1 MDVGTLVVIGVIVL
15 LAIIIVFSSLRI
27 ANEYERGVVFRLGRL
42 IALKGPGLF
51 FIIPF
56 GVDRL
61 VKIDLRVITL
71 EVPPQE
77 VITNDNVTAK
87 VNAVI
92 YFQVVDAQRAVV
104 QVLNYINATSQI
116 AQTTLRAALG
126 QATLDDLLAN
136 REKIN
141 QNLQKIIDEQTEP
154 WGIKVAVV
162 EIKDVEL
169 PSTMQRA
176 MAKQAEAE
184 REKRAKIINADG
196 EFQASQTLANA
207 AQIISTQQGAL
218 QLRFLQT
225 LVEIGTEKN
234 TTIVLPMRPLLP
246 GQQTERPS
254 RAVPRSLHRLRS
266 QARSPTASRRRQRV
280 RRAAAAAAADH
291 HRQRGARQAVGQSRD
306 GHPGRSDVRRDVPH
320 RRPLLRRRHPCAR
333 NWSVRQ
339 GDGGRHH
346 DHRDRS
352 CGRGV

>member
-1 MDVGTLVVIGVIVL
+1 MDAGPLIVFGVIVV
-15 LAIIIVFSSLRI
+15 LALIVLFSSLRI

-42 IALKGPGLF
+42 IPLKGPGLF

-61 VKIDLRVITL
+61 VKIDLRTITL

-77 VITNDNVTAK
+77 IITSDNVTAK

-104 QVLNYINATSQI
+104 QVLNFINATSQI
-116 AQTTLRAALG
+116 AQTTLRATLG
-126 QATLDDLLAN
+126 QSTLDELLGE

-141 QNLQKIIDEQTEP
+141 LTLQKIIDETTEP

-196 EFQASQTLANA
+196 EFQAAQTLANA
-207 AQIISTQQGAL
+207 AQVIATQQGAL

-225 LVEIGTEKN
+225 LVEIGVEKN
-234 TTIVLPMRPLLP
+234 TTIVLPIPIELIAPILD
-246 GQQTERPS
+246 
-254 RAVPRSLHRLRS
+254 
-266 QARSPTASRRRQRV
+266 AR
-280 RRAAAAAAADH
+280 
-291 HRQRGARQAVGQSRD
+291 
-306 GHPGRSDVRRDVPH
+306 GRSTSEATPIAPSGKLASEGSKSD
-320 RRPLLRRRHPCAR
+320 
-333 NWSVRQ
+333 
-339 GDGGRHH
+339 
-346 DHRDRS
+346 
-352 CGRGV
+352 

>member
-1 MDVGTLVVIGVIVL
+1 MDNSLVVTIGVVLFVL
-15 LAIIIVFSSLRI
+15 LVLWVVIRSFVKLTQ
-27 ANEYERGVVFRLGRL
+27 EYERGVVFRLGRL
-42 IALKGPGLF
+42 IPLKGPGLF

-56 GVDRL
+56 GIDRL

-92 YFQVVDAQRAVV
+92 YFQVVDAQRAVT

-126 QATLDDLLAN
+126 QATLDELLAN

-169 PSTMQRA
+169 PQSMQRA

-196 EFQASQTLANA
+196 EYQASQTLANA

-234 TTIVLPMRPLLP
+234 TTIVLPIPIELFKPILEATTSKPASP
-246 GQQTERPS
+246 GPTSPKALTPTTTES
-254 RAVPRSLHRLRS
+254 
-266 QARSPTASRRRQRV
+266 
-280 RRAAAAAAADH
+280 
-291 HRQRGARQAVGQSRD
+291 G
-306 GHPGRSDVRRDVPH
+306 
-320 RRPLLRRRHPCAR
+320 
-333 NWSVRQ
+333 
-339 GDGGRHH
+339 
-346 DHRDRS
+346 
-352 CGRGV
+352 

>member
-1 MDVGTLVVIGVIVL
+1 MDITTLVVVGVVVVL
-15 LAIIIVFSSLRI
+15 ALIIAFSSLRI

-56 GVDRL
+56 GIDRL

-92 YFQVVDAQRAVV
+92 YFQVIDPQRAVT

-154 WGIKVAVV
+154 WGIKVSVV

-169 PSTMQRA
+169 PQTMQRA

-207 AQIISTQQGAL
+207 AQIIGTQQGAL

-234 TTIVLPMRPLLP
+234 TTIVLPIPIELFRPILEATSTRPTSP
-246 GQQTERPS
+246 GPTSAP
-254 RAVPRSLHRLRS
+254 VP
-266 QARSPTASRRRQRV
+266 SPTTSK
-280 RRAAAAAAADH
+280 
-291 HRQRGARQAVGQSRD
+291 
-306 GHPGRSDVRRDVPH
+306 PG
-320 RRPLLRRRHPCAR
+320 
-333 NWSVRQ
+333 
-339 GDGGRHH
+339 
-346 DHRDRS
+346 
-352 CGRGV
+352 

>member
-1 MDVGTLVVIGVIVL
+1 VDVGVLVVIGVVVFIAL
-15 LAIIIVFSSLRI
+15 IALFSSLRI
-27 ANEYERGVVFRLGRL
+27 AAEYERGVVFRLGRL

-77 VITNDNVTAK
+77 IITKDNVTAK

-92 YFQVVDAQRAVV
+92 YFQVVDARKAVV
-104 QVLNYINATSQI
+104 QVLNYINASSQI
-116 AQTTLRAALG
+116 AQTTLRAVLG
-126 QATLDDLLAN
+126 QSSLDELLAE
-136 REKIN
+136 RDRIN

-154 WGIKVAVV
+154 WGIKVSTV

-169 PSTMQRA
+169 PQTMQRA

-207 AQIISTQQGAL
+207 AQVISSQQGAL

-225 LVEIGTEKN
+225 MVEIGAEKN
-234 TTIVLPMRPLLP
+234 TTIILPLPIELIRPLL
-246 GQQTERPS
+246 
-254 RAVPRSLHRLRS
+254 
-266 QARSPTASRRRQRV
+266 
-280 RRAAAAAAADH
+280 DI
-291 HRQRGARQAVGQSRD
+291 
-306 GHPGRSDVRRDVPH
+306 GRSADGSPAA
-320 RRPLLRRRHPCAR
+320 PLPQKG
-333 NWSVRQ
+333 STT
-339 GDGGRHH
+339 G
-346 DHRDRS
+346 
-352 CGRGV
+352 

>member
-1 MDVGTLVVIGVIVL
+1 MDFLSGSVVLGVIVV
-15 LAIIIVFSSLRI
+15 LALIVAFSSLRI

-42 IALKGPGLF
+42 IPLKGPGLF

-61 VKIDLRVITL
+61 VKIDLRTITL
-71 EVPPQE
+71 EVPPQD
-77 VITNDNVTAK
+77 VITHDNVTAK

-92 YFQVVDAQRAVV
+92 YFHVVDAQRAVT

-141 QNLQKIIDEQTEP
+141 QNLQRIIDEQTEP

-169 PSTMQRA
+169 PTTMQRA

-207 AQIISTQQGAL
+207 AQIIGTQQGAL

-234 TTIVLPMRPLLP
+234 TTIVLPIPIELFRPILEAA
-246 GQQTERPS
+246 TS
-254 RAVPRSLHRLRS
+254 K
-266 QARSPTASRRRQRV
+266 PTAPGPTS
-280 RRAAAAAAADH
+280 AAALASTTSTKS
-291 HRQRGARQAVGQSRD
+291 G
-306 GHPGRSDVRRDVPH
+306 
-320 RRPLLRRRHPCAR
+320 
-333 NWSVRQ
+333 
-339 GDGGRHH
+339 
-346 DHRDRS
+346 
-352 CGRGV
+352 

>member
-1 MDVGTLVVIGVIVL
+1 VDVGS
-15 LAIIIVFSSLRI
+15 LAIVAVILVLILVSLFSSLRI

-92 YFQVVDAQRAVV
+92 YFQVIDAQKAVT

-126 QATLDDLLAN
+126 QATLDELLAN

-141 QNLQKIIDEQTEP
+141 QSLQKIIDEQTEP

-207 AQIISTQQGAL
+207 AEVIGTQSGAL

-225 LVEIGTEKN
+225 LVEISSEKN
-234 TTIVLPMRPLLP
+234 STVILPFPIELIRPFIDMSRPKDGTPLP
-246 GQQTERPS
+246 PKP
-254 RAVPRSLHRLRS
+254 AVE
-266 QARSPTASRRRQRV
+266 
-280 RRAAAAAAADH
+280 
-291 HRQRGARQAVGQSRD
+291 
-306 GHPGRSDVRRDVPH
+306 PGT
-320 RRPLLRRRHPCAR
+320 
-333 NWSVRQ
+333 
-339 GDGGRHH
+339 
-346 DHRDRS
+346 
-352 CGRGV
+352 

>member
-1 MDVGTLVVIGVIVL
+1 VDIGALTVVIVVL
-15 LAIIIVFSSLRI
+15 VLAIVALFSSLRI
-27 ANEYERGVVFRLGRL
+27 AAEYERGVVFRLGRL
-42 IALKGPGLF
+42 IALRGPGLF

-61 VKIDLRVITL
+61 VKIDLRTITL

-92 YFQVVDAQRAVV
+92 YFQVVDARRAVT
-104 QVLNYINATSQI
+104 QVLNFINATSQI
-116 AQTTLRAALG
+116 AQTTLRAVLG
-126 QATLDDLLAN
+126 ESTLDELLAN
-136 REKIN
+136 RDKIN
-141 QNLQKIIDEQTEP
+141 QKLQRIIDEQTEP

-207 AQIISTQQGAL
+207 ARVISSEPGAL

-225 LVEIGTEKN
+225 MVEIGSEKN
-234 TTIVLPMRPLLP
+234 TTIILPLPIELIRPLMDITARANGAPAPLP
-246 GQQTERPS
+246 DKGPK
-254 RAVPRSLHRLRS
+254 
-266 QARSPTASRRRQRV
+266 TA
-280 RRAAAAAAADH
+280 
-291 HRQRGARQAVGQSRD
+291 
-306 GHPGRSDVRRDVPH
+306 
-320 RRPLLRRRHPCAR
+320 
-333 NWSVRQ
+333 
-339 GDGGRHH
+339 
-346 DHRDRS
+346 
-352 CGRGV
+352 

>member
-1 MDVGTLVVIGVIVL
+1 MDAGPLIVFGVIVFRAL
-15 LAIIIVFSSLRI
+15 VIAFSSLRI

-42 IALKGPGLF
+42 IQLKGPGLF

-56 GVDRL
+56 GIDRV

-77 VITNDNVTAK
+77 IITSDNVTAK

-104 QVLNYINATSQI
+104 QVLNFINATSQI
-116 AQTTLRAALG
+116 AQTTLRATLG
-126 QATLDDLLAN
+126 QSTLDELLGQ

-141 QNLQKIIDEQTEP
+141 TTLQKIIDEQTEP

-162 EIKDVEL
+162 ELKDVEL

-207 AQIISTQQGAL
+207 AQVISSQAGAL

-225 LVEIGTEKN
+225 LVEIGVEKN
-234 TTIVLPMRPLLP
+234 TTVILPIPLDLIRPILEAEGRQTTGP
-246 GQQTERPS
+246 GS
-254 RAVPRSLHRLRS
+254 KS
-266 QARSPTASRRRQRV
+266 
-280 RRAAAAAAADH
+280 
-291 HRQRGARQAVGQSRD
+291 G
-306 GHPGRSDVRRDVPH
+306 
-320 RRPLLRRRHPCAR
+320 
-333 NWSVRQ
+333 
-339 GDGGRHH
+339 
-346 DHRDRS
+346 
-352 CGRGV
+352 

>member
-1 MDVGTLVVIGVIVL
+1 MGDIGSLTVLAVIVL
-15 LAIIIVFSSLRI
+15 LAVIVAFSSLRI

-42 IALKGPGLF
+42 IPLKGPGLF

-56 GVDRL
+56 GIDRL
-61 VKIDLRVITL
+61 VKMDLRVITL

-77 VITNDNVTAK
+77 IITNDNVTAK

-92 YFQVVDAQRAVV
+92 YFQVVDARRAVT

-126 QATLDDLLAN
+126 QATLDELLAN

-184 REKRAKIINADG
+184 REKRAR
-196 EFQASQTLANA
+196 S
-207 AQIISTQQGAL
+207 ST
-218 QLRFLQT
+218 
-225 LVEIGTEKN
+225 
-234 TTIVLPMRPLLP
+234 
-246 GQQTERPS
+246 
-254 RAVPRSLHRLRS
+254 
-266 QARSPTASRRRQRV
+266 PTAS
-280 RRAAAAAAADH
+280 
-291 HRQRGARQAVGQSRD
+291 SR
-306 GHPGRSDVRRDVPH
+306 
-320 RRPLLRRRHPCAR
+320 LRRRWPTPPRSSHRRRAPSSCDSCR
-333 NWSVRQ
+333 PWWRSVR
-339 GDGGRHH
+339 R
-346 DHRDRS
+346 RTRPS
-352 CGRGV
+352 SFPSPSS

>member
-1 MDVGTLVVIGVIVL
+1 MDIGA
-15 LAIIIVFSSLRI
+15 LAIIIVILVIALIAVFSSLRI
-27 ANEYERGVVFRLGRL
+27 AAEYERGVVFRLGRL

-61 VKIDLRVITL
+61 VKIDLRTITL

-92 YFQVVDAQRAVV
+92 YFQVVDPRRAVT
-104 QVLNYINATSQI
+104 QVLNFINATSQI
-116 AQTTLRAALG
+116 SQTTLRAVLG
-126 QATLDDLLAN
+126 QSTLDELLAE

-141 QNLQKIIDEQTEP
+141 QTLQKIIDEQTEP

-207 AQIISTQQGAL
+207 ARVISSEPGAL

-225 LVEIGTEKN
+225 MVEIGSEKN
-234 TTIVLPMRPLLP
+234 TTVILPLPIELIRPLIETSRISDGSPPASLP
-246 GQQTERPS
+246 DKS
-254 RAVPRSLHRLRS
+254 A
-266 QARSPTASRRRQRV
+266 PTKA
-280 RRAAAAAAADH
+280 
-291 HRQRGARQAVGQSRD
+291 
-306 GHPGRSDVRRDVPH
+306 
-320 RRPLLRRRHPCAR
+320 
-333 NWSVRQ
+333 
-339 GDGGRHH
+339 
-346 DHRDRS
+346 
-352 CGRGV
+352 

>member
-1 MDVGTLVVIGVIVL
+1 MGPLVVFAVIVAVAVI
-15 LAIIIVFSSLRI
+15 LAFSSLRI

-42 IALKGPGLF
+42 IGLRGPGLF

-92 YFQVVDAQRAVV
+92 YFQVIDARKAVT

-126 QATLDDLLAN
+126 QATLDELLAN

-169 PSTMQRA
+169 PTTMQRA

-207 AQIISTQQGAL
+207 AAVISSQKGAL

-225 LVEIGTEKN
+225 MVEIGSEKN
-234 TTIVLPMRPLLP
+234 TTVVFPLPVDILSSVTKLLDKYSK
-246 GQQTERPS
+246 E
-254 RAVPRSLHRLRS
+254 A
-266 QARSPTASRRRQRV
+266 
-280 RRAAAAAAADH
+280 
-291 HRQRGARQAVGQSRD
+291 
-306 GHPGRSDVRRDVPH
+306 
-320 RRPLLRRRHPCAR
+320 
-333 NWSVRQ
+333 
-339 GDGGRHH
+339 
-346 DHRDRS
+346 
-352 CGRGV
+352 

>member
-1 MDVGTLVVIGVIVL
+1 MDITTLVVVGVVVVL
-15 LAIIIVFSSLRI
+15 ALVIAFSSLRI

-92 YFQVVDAQRAVV
+92 YFQVLDPQRAVT

-154 WGIKVAVV
+154 WGIKVSVV

-169 PSTMQRA
+169 PQTMQRA

-207 AQIISTQQGAL
+207 AQIIGTQQGAL

-234 TTIVLPMRPLLP
+234 TTIVLPIPIELFRPILDATSSKPTSP
-246 GQQTERPS
+246 GPS
-254 RAVPRSLHRLRS
+254 SAPALT
-266 QARSPTASRRRQRV
+266 PTASK
-280 RRAAAAAAADH
+280 
-291 HRQRGARQAVGQSRD
+291 
-306 GHPGRSDVRRDVPH
+306 PG
-320 RRPLLRRRHPCAR
+320 
-333 NWSVRQ
+333 
-339 GDGGRHH
+339 
-346 DHRDRS
+346 
-352 CGRGV
+352 

>member
-1 MDVGTLVVIGVIVL
+1 MDITTLVVVGVIVL
-15 LAIIIVFSSLRI
+15 LALVVAFSSLRI

-42 IALKGPGLF
+42 IGLKGPGLF

-56 GVDRL
+56 GIDRL

-92 YFQVVDAQRAVV
+92 YFQVIDPQRAVT

-126 QATLDDLLAN
+126 QATLDELLAG

-154 WGIKVAVV
+154 WGIKVGVV

-169 PSTMQRA
+169 PQTMQRA

-207 AQIISTQQGAL
+207 AQIIGTQQGAL

-234 TTIVLPMRPLLP
+234 TTIVLPIPIELFRPILEATSTRPTSP
-246 GQQTERPS
+246 GPTSAP
-254 RAVPRSLHRLRS
+254 VL
-266 QARSPTASRRRQRV
+266 SPTTSK
-280 RRAAAAAAADH
+280 
-291 HRQRGARQAVGQSRD
+291 
-306 GHPGRSDVRRDVPH
+306 PG
-320 RRPLLRRRHPCAR
+320 
-333 NWSVRQ
+333 
-339 GDGGRHH
+339 
-346 DHRDRS
+346 
-352 CGRGV
+352 

>member
-1 MDVGTLVVIGVIVL
+1 MDIGA
-15 LAIIIVFSSLRI
+15 LAIIIVILVIALIAVFSSLRI
-27 ANEYERGVVFRLGRL
+27 AAEYERGVVFRLGRL

-61 VKIDLRVITL
+61 VKIDLRTITL

-92 YFQVVDAQRAVV
+92 YFQVVDPRRAVT
-104 QVLNYINATSQI
+104 QVLNFINATSQI
-116 AQTTLRAALG
+116 SQTTLRAVLG
-126 QATLDDLLAN
+126 QSTLDELLAE

-141 QNLQKIIDEQTEP
+141 QTLQKIIDEQTEP

-207 AQIISTQQGAL
+207 ARVISSEPGAL

-225 LVEIGTEKN
+225 MVEIGSEKN
-234 TTIVLPMRPLLP
+234 TTVILPLPIELIRPLMETSRISDGSPPASLP
-246 GQQTERPS
+246 DKST
-254 RAVPRSLHRLRS
+254 
-266 QARSPTASRRRQRV
+266 PTKA
-280 RRAAAAAAADH
+280 
-291 HRQRGARQAVGQSRD
+291 
-306 GHPGRSDVRRDVPH
+306 
-320 RRPLLRRRHPCAR
+320 
-333 NWSVRQ
+333 
-339 GDGGRHH
+339 
-346 DHRDRS
+346 
-352 CGRGV
+352 